1 VMSVFDWPTFGERTF
16 NGVDNYV
23 KLFTSSPDFWP
34 ALRNSAVY
42 TLLYVPLS
50 VALSLVLAL
59 GLDSNSGG
67 ESDTSATIKLVLGLL
82 LLVAAVRQFR
92 SRPKDGEAPEMP
104 AWMDAIDSFTP
115 NRAFGVG
122 MLLSAVN
129 PKNLALTVG
138 AAATIASAGLDST
151 DEYITLA
158 VYVLIASITIIAP
171 VAFYLILGERAD
183 KPLSEA
189 KTWLLAN
196 NNTVMF
202 VLLLVFGFKLIGDG
216 LAVLL

>member
-1 VMSVFDWPTFGERTF
+1 
-16 NGVDNYV
+16 
-23 KLFTSSPDFWP
+23 
-34 ALRNSAVY
+34 
-42 TLLYVPLS
+42 
-50 VALSLVLAL
+50 
-59 GLDSNSGG
+59 
-67 ESDTSATIKLVLGLL
+67 
-82 LLVAAVRQFR
+82 
-92 SRPKDGEAPEMP
+92 
-104 AWMDAIDSFTP
+104 
-115 NRAFGVG
+115 

-138 AAATIASAGLDST
+138 AAATIASAGLDSS

-158 VYVLIASITIIAP
+158 VYVLIASVTIIAP

-183 KPLSEA
+183 QPLSEA
-189 KTWLLAN
+189 KTWLLQN